1 MAIGKKIVSG
11 LLVLCLQLGI
21 QDGLRCQQAQTP
33 TGKIQTESIRVVVPI
48 SVQTENAEP
57 VAGLKKEDFALF
69 VDKAPVG
76 EFQFLHNADIPVFMG
91 VVFDHSSS
99 AVIGHFGWMKD
110 LIRGLIH
117 EFSPEDRFFLAT
129 YGYNYV
135 NLQPPTSDRIEI
147 METLNNLYPQ
157 MFSTKTS
164 FWEFFKTGPQDLTKK
179 LKSDPPNKT
188 AIALDRALHALEQTD
203 NPKKVLLVFSDG
215 DENLSKITLH
225 HVQRYGYPCYFIY
238 FKGSGFGQRSL
249 FRRGEM
255 LKTIARETGGGV
267 ISPAKSDDPSVVG
280 RTISEWIRNQYLIG
294 FEPSSNLDRDKT
306 HAIVVTVDRPATQ
319 LYYRKSFR
327 FVKE

>member
-1 MAIGKKIVSG
+1 MTSRKKIVAG
-11 LLVLCLQLGI
+11 LLVLGIQLGVH
-21 QDGLRCQQAQTP
+21 DGLRCQLAQAP
-33 TGKIQTESIRVVVPI
+33 SSKIQTESVRVIVPI
-48 SVQTENAEP
+48 SVQADNAEP
-57 VAGLKKEDFALF
+57 IAGLKKEDFTLL
-69 VDKAPVG
+69 VDKVRVG
-76 EFQFLHNADIPVFMG
+76 DFQFLHNADIPVFMG

-99 AVIGHFGWMKD
+99 AVVGHFGWMKEM
-110 LIRGLIH
+110 IRGLIH

-129 YGYNYV
+129 YGYSYV
-135 NLQPPTSDRIEI
+135 DLQPPTSDRIEI

-157 MFSTKTS
+157 MFSSKTS

-188 AIALDRALHALEQTD
+188 AIALDRALNALLQTD

-215 DENLSKITLH
+215 DENLSNITLH

-255 LKTIARETGGGV
+255 LKTVARETGGGV
-267 ISPAKSDDPSVVG
+267 ISPEKSDDPSVVG
-280 RTISEWIRNQYLIG
+280 RKISEWIRNQYLIG
-294 FEPSSNLDRDKT
+294 FEPTTDLDRGIT
-306 HAIVVTVDRPATQ
+306 HAITVTVDRPATK
-319 LYYRKSFR
+319 LFYRKSFR